1 MNPLFV
7 ESVGILAPGLA
18 GWIASREILAGER
31 PYAAEPLP
39 ATIATLL
46 PANERRRTTATVKL
60 ALHVAQEAMAQAALT
75 PGPSPGGRGESS
87 LTPGPSPGGR
97 GESPVCTVFASS
109 GGDSEVLDKICTA
122 LTLPDRPVSPTQFHH
137 SVHNTP
143 AGYWSIAT
151 GCTQPSLSLSA
162 YDSSF
167 SAGLL
172 EAAALAF
179 AEAAPVLLVAY
190 DLPLPFPL
198 SERRAIV
205 APFAVALLLN
215 PAPTERRR
223 AVLRLQP
230 ATTEPADRL
239 DDAGLERLRA
249 GNPAAR
255 SLPLLSAIARR
266 ESGRAVLSDGGAS
279 LSVDVAP

>member
-1 MNPLFV
+1 MNPLAV

-18 GWIASREILAGER
+18 GWTTSREVLAGER
-31 PYAAEPLP
+31 SYVAEPMP
-39 ATIATLL
+39 AVIATLL

-60 ALHVAQEAMAQAALT
+60 ALQVAQEAMAQAALT
-75 PGPSPGGRGESS
+75 PSPSPEGRGEA
-87 LTPGPSPGGR
+87 LVR
-97 GESPVCTVFASS
+97 AVFASS

-122 LTLPDRPVSPTQFHH
+122 LTQPDRPVSPTQFHH

-162 YDSSF
+162 YDGSF
-167 SAGLL
+167 AAGLL
-172 EAAALAF
+172 EAAALAW
-179 AEAAPVLLVAY
+179 AEAARVLLIAY

-198 SERRAIV
+198 SERRNIV

-215 PAPTERRR
+215 PLVTDRRQ
-223 AVLRLQP
+223 AILRLRQ
-230 ATTEPADRL
+230 TTPEPVDRL
-239 DDAGLERLRA
+239 DDGNLERLRA

-255 SLPLLSAIARR
+255 SLPLLYAIARHK
-266 ESGRAVLSDGGAS
+266 SGRVVLSDGGVS
-279 LSVDVAP
+279 LSVEVAP

>member
-18 GWIASREILAGER
+18 GWIASREVLAGER

-60 ALHVAQEAMAQAALT
+60 ALHVAQEAMVQAALT

-87 LTPGPSPGGR
+87 
-97 GESPVCTVFASS
+97 VCTVFASS

-230 ATTEPADRL
+230 APTEPADRL

-266 ESGRAVLSDGGAS
+266 ESGRAVLSDGGS
-279 LSVDVAP
+279 SPSVDVAP

>member
-1 MNPLFV
+1 MNPIFV

-18 GWIASREILAGER
+18 GWAASREVLAGER
-31 PYAAEPLP
+31 PYVAEPMP
-39 ATIATLL
+39 TAIATLL

-60 ALHVAQEAMAQAALT
+60 ALQVAQEAMDRTART
-75 PGPSPGGRGESS
+75 PGPSLACGRGDLS
-87 LTPGPSPGGR
+87 
-97 GESPVCTVFASS
+97 VATVFASS

-122 LTLPDRPVSPTQFHH
+122 LTQPDRPVSPTQFHH

-143 AGYWSIAT
+143 AGYWAIAT
-151 GCTQPSLSLSA
+151 GSTQPSLSLSA
-162 YDSSF
+162 YDGSF
-167 SAGLL
+167 AAGLL

-179 AEAAPVLLVAY
+179 AETARVLLIAY

-215 PAPTERRR
+215 PLAAERHQV
-223 AVLRLQP
+223 ALRLTP
-230 ATTEPADRL
+230 TGSEPADRL
-239 DDAGLERLRA
+239 GDAGLERLRA

-255 SLPLLSAIARR
+255 SLPLLCAIARR
-266 ESGRAVLSDGGAS
+266 ESGQVVLDGGFG
-279 LSVDVAP
+279 LSVDIAS